1 MNKGDVLNEIAAL
14 EEKIVKI
21 KEDKTVWRMIWAGST
36 YNHGP
41 YLRRLAINRMRAKIR
56 RLQAK
61 L

>member
-36 YNHGP
+36 YFETFFSSEEFD
-41 YLRRLAINRMRAKIR
+41 
-56 RLQAK
+56 
-61 L
+61 